1 MLNLIDKG
9 SDYNCLKSLSKQ
21 GLVQKEVTV
30 QGKHGTY
37 IRKQWVSAG
46 RQSGQREVKPVKN
59 TSEERPKKPKTLYF
73 PLSDCGNTR
82 TKVFTYSD
90 IMTYYSKHK
99 SEIKT
104 SIDKY
109 IKSHYFI
116 SDGRSQT
123 QDLYKTHRGYT
134 TERQKLHNTIIQVIL
149 HSANSPKNDEKPVAV
164 LMGGGSA
171 SGKGTLRSA
180 LVIPRLQSEG
190 ISVGISDC
198 DDIKSQ
204 LPEYEHF
211 LQQNPESAALRVH
224 EESMDI
230 AMEAM
235 DALIDNKKNLLFDGT
250 MKDVRKYS
258 KIIDKLHSAGY
269 EVQIVGADV
278 PISTAVERS
287 NARAQQTG
295 RKVPEGIIVGSHGGF
310 SLTYPQLLDKVDKY
324 SLYDNS
330 GDHPV
335 LIQDESRVYD
345 QNAYDKF
352 IDKGNQHIVN
362 KTIRRIAKTYDVSQ
376 ESIRDLYDNGASLE
390 EIEEYLDLNLND

>member
-82 TKVFTYSD
+82 TKAFTYSD

-134 TERQKLHNTIIQVIL
+134 TERQKLHNTIIQGIL
-149 HSANSPKNDEKPVAV
+149 DSANSPKNGEKPIAV

-190 ISVGISDC
+190 IYVAKMVG
-198 DDIKSQ
+198 
-204 LPEYEHF
+204 
-211 LQQNPESAALRVH
+211 
-224 EESMDI
+224 
-230 AMEAM
+230 
-235 DALIDNKKNLLFDGT
+235 KNCPYIG
-250 MKDVRKYS
+250 
-258 KIIDKLHSAGY
+258 
-269 EVQIVGADV
+269 
-278 PISTAVERS
+278 
-287 NARAQQTG
+287 N
-295 RKVPEGIIVGSHGGF
+295 
-310 SLTYPQLLDKVDKY
+310 DKY
-324 SLYDNS
+324 SYTSYTAADKDTK
-330 GDHPV
+330 GRADGV
-335 LIQDESRVYD
+335 LIVCDTVFGKYGEFNDSITAQR
-345 QNAYDKF
+345 N
-352 IDKGNQHIVN
+352 N
-362 KTIRRIAKTYDVSQ
+362 KNEGGTYDSVAV
-376 ESIRDLYDNGASLE
+376 GAGALMPGGGAVK
-390 EIEEYLDLNLND
+390 EYECIVTRQNMVAPRYLVDCGARRR

>member
-1 MLNLIDKG
+1 MLNIIDKG
-9 SDYNCLKSLSKQ
+9 SDYDCLKSLSKQ
-21 GLVQKEVTV
+21 GLVQKDITV

-37 IRKQWVSAG
+37 VRKQWVSAG
-46 RQSGQREVKPVKN
+46 RPSGHVEKSKVTKESP
-59 TSEERPKKPKTLYF
+59 ERTRKPKTLYF
-73 PLSDCGNTR
+73 PLTDCGSTR
-82 TKVFTYSD
+82 TRAFTYSD

-99 SEIKT
+99 SEIKV

-109 IKSHYFI
+109 IKSHYFV
-116 SDGRSQT
+116 SDGRTQT
-123 QDLYKTHRGYT
+123 QDLYKTSRGYSR
-134 TERQKLHNTIIQVIL
+134 ERQKLHNTIIQGIL
-149 HSANSPKNDEKPVAV
+149 DSANSPKNGEKPVAV

-198 DDIKSQ
+198 DEIKSQ

-235 DALIDNKKNLLFDGT
+235 DALIANKKNLLFDGT
-250 MKDVRKYS
+250 MKDVKKYS

-278 PISTAVERS
+278 PIDTAVERS
-287 NARAQQTG
+287 NVRAQQTG

-310 SLTYPQLLDKVDKY
+310 SLTYPQLLDKVDRY

-330 GDHPV
+330 GNHPV
-335 LIQDESRVYD
+335 LIQDESKVYD
-345 QNAYDKF
+345 QSAYDKF
-352 IDKGNQHIVN
+352 IDKGKQHMVN
-362 KTIRRIAKTYDVSQ
+362 KTIRRIAKTYDVPQ
-376 ESIRDLYDNGASLE
+376 DSIRDLYNNGATLE

>member
-82 TKVFTYSD
+82 TKAFTYSD

-134 TERQKLHNTIIQVIL
+134 QERQKLHNTIIQGIL
-149 HSANSPKNDEKPVAV
+149 DSANSPKNGEKPIAV

-171 SGKGTLRSA
+171 SGKDFRS
-180 LVIPRLQSEG
+180 
-190 ISVGISDC
+190 
-198 DDIKSQ
+198 
-204 LPEYEHF
+204 
-211 LQQNPESAALRVH
+211 
-224 EESMDI
+224 
-230 AMEAM
+230 
-235 DALIDNKKNLLFDGT
+235 
-250 MKDVRKYS
+250 
-258 KIIDKLHSAGY
+258 
-269 EVQIVGADV
+269 
-278 PISTAVERS
+278 
-287 NARAQQTG
+287 
-295 RKVPEGIIVGSHGGF
+295 
-310 SLTYPQLLDKVDKY
+310 
-324 SLYDNS
+324 
-330 GDHPV
+330 
-335 LIQDESRVYD
+335 
-345 QNAYDKF
+345 
-352 IDKGNQHIVN
+352 
-362 KTIRRIAKTYDVSQ
+362 
-376 ESIRDLYDNGASLE
+376 
-390 EIEEYLDLNLND
+390 

>member
-1 MLNLIDKG
+1 MD
-9 SDYNCLKSLSKQ
+9 
-21 GLVQKEVTV
+21 
-30 QGKHGTY
+30 
-37 IRKQWVSAG
+37 
-46 RQSGQREVKPVKN
+46 
-59 TSEERPKKPKTLYF
+59 
-73 PLSDCGNTR
+73 
-82 TKVFTYSD
+82 
-90 IMTYYSKHK
+90 
-99 SEIKT
+99 
-104 SIDKY
+104 
-109 IKSHYFI
+109 
-116 SDGRSQT
+116 
-123 QDLYKTHRGYT
+123 
-134 TERQKLHNTIIQVIL
+134 
-149 HSANSPKNDEKPVAV
+149 SANSPKNGEKPIAV

-204 LPEYEHF
+204 LPEYEYF